1 MAVRTYRSSSKTMS
15 LSSLIK
21 QNSSQY
27 RKALYGILVGLL
39 LVMYGINLAP
49 ESTELMIMGL
59 LGNSPAE
66 GVFGLVEIALF
77 ILPMLVQLCLFGTVT
92 ANDMNSSGILIF
104 TRTQSRKRR
113 MAEQL
118 ITVAFCS
125 VLFDIFTIIPII
137 IGCIAAGIKIASTS
151 SLALLILSW
160 FCGTVLCHVVF
171 VLVMNILTIKFKQI
185 PCMTA
190 TCILYSVG
198 FVIAIWFSKLLDGW
212 LVVLYPSVQ
221 GMIGIHNIDVLA
233 EMFPY
238 YFTNSVHFFTAAF
251 SAIYSCILTAILFVI
266 GLKLIDKHDFLN

>member
-1 MAVRTYRSSSKTMS
+1 MVVHTYRSSSKTIR

-21 QNSSQY
+21 QNSLQY
-27 RKALYGILVGLL
+27 GKTLYGILLGLFL
-39 LVMYGINLAP
+39 FMYGKNLVP

-66 GVFGLVEIALF
+66 GAFGLVEIALF
-77 ILPMLVQLCLFGTVT
+77 ILPVLMQLCLFGTVT

-113 MAEQL
+113 MTEQL
-118 ITVAFCS
+118 ITVVFCS
-125 VLFDIFTIIPII
+125 VLFDILTIIPII
-137 IGCIAAGIKIASTS
+137 IGCIATGIRITSTS
-151 SLALLILSW
+151 SLALLILNW

-171 VLVMNILTIKFKQI
+171 VLAMNIFTIKFKQI

-198 FVIAIWFSKLLDGW
+198 FVVAVWFSKLFGGW
-212 LVVLYPSVQ
+212 FVALYPSVQ
-221 GMIGIHNIDVLA
+221 GMIGIHSIDALA

-238 YFTNSVHFFTAAF
+238 YFTNSVHFFTVAF
-251 SAIYSCILTAILFVI
+251 SAIYSCILIAVLFVI
-266 GLKLIDKHDFLN
+266 GLKIIDKHDFLN